1 MKNIYRDGTRSPEL
15 ALKPFLHEGETVL
28 WTGTPYENSSFRLP
42 LLPIVFVSVW
52 LCAVLAFIAASAR
65 IGGPFALMGVPFLL
79 FGIGLLCA
87 LVLVPARIGK
97 TVLYAV
103 TDTRALVLHD
113 TSAGTECAEFVF
125 SRLSGA
131 TLRRNRDGS
140 GTVILLPLSGIYSGG
155 GTYRAGRYRRIA
167 NGTFECIADADR
179 VYRLVSERISG
190 SPSGRSGSV

>member
-15 ALKPFLHEGETVL
+15 ALKPFLHDGEKIL
-28 WTGTPYENSSFRLP
+28 WTGTPYESGKYRPHPP
-42 LLPIVFVSVW
+42 LIIALSIW
-52 LCAVLAFIAASAR
+52 LCAVVAFLAVSAR
-65 IGGPFALMGVPFLL
+65 HGGLFVLMGVPFLL
-79 FGIGLLCA
+79 IGFAMLWFLTAGI
-87 LVLVPARIGK
+87 ARIGK

-131 TLRRNRDGS
+131 TLRRNRGGS
-140 GTVILLPLSGIYSGG
+140 GTITLLPLGRFYPYGNAG
-155 GTYRAGRYRRIA
+155 RAGRYQRIA

-190 SPSGRSGSV
+190 SAKGSNGAV